1 MSESWHDAG
10 EDLAA
15 EDGALIEATVDGEP
29 VLLARHE
36 GRWLAVAG
44 DCTHD
49 ECPLVDGEVIGGAV
63 HCMCHGAAFDL
74 VTGEVVEPPAT
85 EPIAVYAVR
94 SRDGRLEVSLD
105 SPH

>member
-1 MSESWHDAG
+1 
-10 EDLAA
+10 
-15 EDGALIEATVDGEP
+15 
-29 VLLARHE
+29 
-36 GRWLAVAG
+36 
-44 DCTHD
+44 
-49 ECPLVDGEVIGGAV
+49 V